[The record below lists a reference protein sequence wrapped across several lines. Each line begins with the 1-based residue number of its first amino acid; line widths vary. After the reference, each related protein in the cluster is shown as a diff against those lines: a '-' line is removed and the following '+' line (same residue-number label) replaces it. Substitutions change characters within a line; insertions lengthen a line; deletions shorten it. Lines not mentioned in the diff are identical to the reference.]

1 METGTDNPSS
11 IPEGKEKTESS
22 SLTPV
27 LMILGTI
34 LITLSIIV
42 GGYIHGNMHIEAV
55 WKTLHA

>member
-11 IPEGKEKTESS
+11 IPEEKEKKDSS

-34 LITLSIIV
+34 LTTLSVIIA
-42 GGYIHGNMHIEAV
+42 GYFHGNMHVEAV
-55 WKTLHA
+55 WKSLTA

>member
-11 IPEGKEKTESS
+11 IPEEKEKKDSS

-27 LMILGTI
+27 LMILGII
-34 LITLSIIV
+34 LTTLSIIV
-42 GGYIHGNMHIEAV
+42 GGYIHGNMHVEAV